1 VVESEGRRK
10 YFPNRADIREGY
22 VKVEGP
28 WGSFLGGK
36 ALTLFNRGATLANF
50 QYLHNYG
57 VGYPSSIDISGPAA
71 GLIGF
76 GVMGATFSAG
86 LVYATPVLAGLQL
99 SAGIYDPAQLTGS
112 GLERTGP
119 VRPEGELTFDQPL
132 GDLGKFHLYLNG
144 VYQKL
149 YFNNAPDDPSGTAKG
164 FGTGGRLELGPVHLA
179 AGLHRGVGLGLFFAL
194 QPSDSTYNDASELRH
209 NEGYFAMGQLALG
222 SFDINLGVGRNKV
235 EPLDSDMEPAATS
248 ALGYPQ
254 FSLINTQTGF
264 AGAVVYHVR
273 DWLHLDVDVMHA
285 DFKWTLGDRQQ
296 ITFYNAGITATW

>member
-1 VVESEGRRK
+1 
-10 YFPNRADIREGY
+10 
-22 VKVEGP
+22 
-28 WGSFLGGK
+28 
-36 ALTLFNRGATLANF
+36 
-50 QYLHNYG
+50 
-57 VGYPSSIDISGPAA
+57 
-71 GLIGF
+71 
-76 GVMGATFSAG
+76 